1 MIGICYFADKNN
13 EYLAEAQV
21 RAIVDGFNDQVM
33 LIKENTEP
41 DAYKVDALIEEAA
54 KNKCDSLVLLTE
66 EKNYNTLSQAVP
78 QIYGDMFESIDVVP
92 ENFIRI
98 RENDAAAVEQ
108 PVQNAAPQQQQQVQ
122 PEQQVQQQQTIVN
135 KNQPCNGTT
144 FILCN
149 QMHLDP
155 KSMQN
160 WWQTA
165 QKFYNEA
172 ISAGVAKENIRLC
185 PVTVDSAHLN
195 GAAFVQLAQAFPK
208 AVNSSFTGL
217 AKQIN
222 GNAPDFCLQTDAS
235 SVIQAFILSAGQTK
249 QKNEKGEET
258 ERVDNQQRTAINIYA
273 PNELYQYLSNAAANY
288 SDVDVRVMSM
298 GGSFEN
304 PNNAK
309 IVELFKVLRNTSQD
323 LKAGS
328 KKDKDWEDVQKDGTN
343 NIDRQTISYIQTI
356 CQCMKQYEESDHKK
370 PMNRAEAESALEKVI
385 SEELRKLSGIDNLKK
400 DWTGT
405 PFGAGLELVQKVG
418 KAVKNDMKKG
428 ENDAKK
434 NLFDEKKTG
443 KRNDKNIYLWEH
455 YDELRKLLIGK

>member
-98 RENDAAAVEQ
+98 RENDDAAATQQ
-108 PVQNAAPQQQQQVQ
+108 PAQNVAPQQQAQ
-122 PEQQVQQQQTIVN
+122 PQQQTTVN

-155 KSMQN
+155 KNMNS

-172 ISAGVAKENIRLC
+172 LSAGVAKENIRLC
-185 PVTVDSAHLN
+185 PVTVDSAQLN
-195 GAAFVQLAQAFPK
+195 GSAFKQLADAFPK
-208 AVNSSFTGL
+208 SVNSQFAGL

-222 GNAPDFCLQTDAS
+222 GNAPDFCLQTDAN

-249 QKNEKGEET
+249 QKNEKGEQT
-258 ERVDNQQRTAINIYA
+258 EQIDNQQKTAINIYA
-273 PNELYQYLSNAAANY
+273 PNELYQFLSNAAASCTNA
-288 SDVDVRVMSM
+288 DVRVMPM
-298 GGSFEN
+298 GSNFEN

-328 KKDKDWEDVQKDGTN
+328 KKDKDWEDVQKDGAN
-343 NIDRQTISYIQTI
+343 NIDMQTISYIQVI
-356 CQCMKQYEESDHKK
+356 CKCMAQYEESDHRK
-370 PMNRAEAESALEKVI
+370 PMNRAAAESTLEKVI
-385 SEELRKLSGIDNLKK
+385 NEELRKLSGIDNLKK
-400 DWTGT
+400 DWEGT

-418 KAVKNDMKKG
+418 KAVKDDMKK
-428 ENDAKK
+428 EQDDAKK
-434 NLFDEKKTG
+434 NLFDEKKTRT
-443 KRNDKNIYLWEH
+443 RNNKNIYLWEH